1 MNLPNSITIARLFV
15 VPVVVWSIIS
25 GRPEVAFWLFL
36 AAGISDAV
44 DGFIAKRF
52 ALQSELGAYLDPIAD
67 KALLVSI
74 YITLAWAG
82 QVPAWLAIAVVARDI
97 LIIGA
102 VILSWMMSSPVTIR
116 PLIVSKLNTAAQI
129 AFAAVVL
136 GASGFGIE
144 PGPGM
149 QVGMVLVGG
158 LTAVSALAYLFEW
171 ARHMAK

>member
-1 MNLPNSITIARLFV
+1 MNLPNTITIARLFA
-15 VPVVVWSIIS
+15 VPVVVWAIIS

-36 AAGISDAV
+36 AAGVSDAV

-52 ALQSELGAYLDPIAD
+52 GMESELGAYLDPIAD

-74 YITLAWAG
+74 YVTLAWAG
-82 QVPAWLAIAVVARDI
+82 LVPAWLAIAVVARDI

-102 VILSWMMSSPVTIR
+102 VILSWMMSSPVTIQ
-116 PLIVSKLNTAAQI
+116 PLVVSKLNTAAQI
-129 AFAAVVL
+129 GFAAVVL
-136 GASGFGIE
+136 GASGFGIAT
-144 PGPGM
+144 GPGM
-149 QVGMVLVGG
+149 QVGMVLVGV